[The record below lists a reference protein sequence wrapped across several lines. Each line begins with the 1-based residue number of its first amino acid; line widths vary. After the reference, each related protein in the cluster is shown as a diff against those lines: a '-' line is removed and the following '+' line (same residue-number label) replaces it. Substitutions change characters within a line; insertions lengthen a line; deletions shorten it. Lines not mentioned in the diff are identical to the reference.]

1 MDLVLGDEAI
11 DGVGIDTHE
20 VALLQLLLEQG
31 DGRHVEFAVAEQD
44 AVALGLGGLD
54 VGVLLLLVDGVEID
68 EVAVLVGLVVLDE
81 RAILV
86 EGEIFALGV
95 LHQRKVLGA
104 VVEGV
109 ALGEH
114 AVVDE
119 ELEVVPLLLILLAV
133 LLEDAAQAVGD
144 LLGDIGRD
152 LLDVGVALE
161 VAAADVER
169 DVGRVDDAVEQ
180 RQELG
185 DDALDVVGDEDLVAV
200 ELDLVALELDVGLD
214 AREVEDAGEREG
226 VIDVEVDPEQGIV
239 VHGEERV
246 VELLVV
252 LVLERRRRLRPEGLD
267 AVDDVVLVGIDL
279 LAVLPLRLLA
289 EDHGHGHKL
298 AVLREQLLDGRF
310 LEIVLAV
317 VVDVEDDVGTA
328 VGLLHPVDGVFGAAV
343 AGPAHGV
350 AALAPALG
358 DDLDLLAHHEG
369 GVESETE
376 MADDGLGLVLVLVE
390 EVGDAG
396 EGNLVDVLVDLLG
409 RHADAAVG
417 DGERAGLLI
426 EGDADGEVAQVAG
439 EVACRGE
446 GLHLLR
452 GVHGVADHLAK
463 EYLVVG
469 IQKLLDDGEDV
480 LRRYSNI
487 TFLFHYCDMSF

>member
-11 DGVGIDTHE
+11 DGIGIDTHE
-20 VALLQLLLEQG
+20 VALLQFLLEQG

-86 EGEIFALGV
+86 EGEVFALGV

-180 RQELG
+180 REELG

-239 VHGEERV
+239 W
-246 VELLVV
+246 
-252 LVLERRRRLRPEGLD
+252 
-267 AVDDVVLVGIDL
+267 
-279 LAVLPLRLLA
+279 
-289 EDHGHGHKL
+289 
-298 AVLREQLLDGRF
+298 
-310 LEIVLAV
+310 
-317 VVDVEDDVGTA
+317 
-328 VGLLHPVDGVFGAAV
+328 
-343 AGPAHGV
+343 
-350 AALAPALG
+350 
-358 DDLDLLAHHEG
+358 
-369 GVESETE
+369 
-376 MADDGLGLVLVLVE
+376 
-390 EVGDAG
+390 
-396 EGNLVDVLVDLLG
+396 
-409 RHADAAVG
+409 
-417 DGERAGLLI
+417 
-426 EGDADGEVAQVAG
+426 
-439 EVACRGE
+439 
-446 GLHLLR
+446 
-452 GVHGVADHLAK
+452 
-463 EYLVVG
+463 
-469 IQKLLDDGEDV
+469 
-480 LRRYSNI
+480 
-487 TFLFHYCDMSF
+487 